1 MYTSLAL
8 QEIINTPVLDYFKQ
22 KLSKFSS
29 INEDVEDFIR
39 NKAIEYEMRQFSR
52 TYLILDDVEIAAYF
66 TLALKTLFFTDD
78 VSNTKK
84 KAIHGLSNKIND
96 VPVVLIGQLS
106 KNFMY
111 TGNFTGEEL
120 LNYALDVVYQVQ
132 KLVGG
137 RICLVETLADDSNEK
152 VMDFYLHN
160 GFIKLQKDTDGIYQ
174 QLIRKL

>member
-1 MYTSLAL
+1 MLY
-8 QEIINTPVLDYFKQ
+8 
-22 KLSKFSS
+22 
-29 INEDVEDFIR
+29 
-39 NKAIEYEMRQFSR
+39 
-52 TYLILDDVEIAAYF
+52 ILHWH
-66 TLALKTLFFTDD
+66 LKHYFFTND
-78 VSNTKK
+78 VSKTKK